1 MTGFSTLPAI
11 VMYEDLSVS
20 AQVKPIVPGLLGVEN
35 NSGDVK
41 LPLAAVIDQLSSP
54 MAHEAIDR

>member
-11 VMYEDLSVS
+11 VMYEDLSVR
-20 AQVKPIVPGLLGVEN
+20 APVKPIVPGLLGVEN

-41 LPLAAVIDQLSSP
+41 LPLAAVTDRLSLSV
-54 MAHEAIDR
+54 AHEAIDR